1 MAKLKEPPFMDLPN
15 PDNRF
20 WSQSWF
26 EWLRDIWVR
35 INERAVV
42 VGTGIANHFV
52 MFNADG
58 DLVDSGKEVPD
69 GEVVGTTDT
78 QTLTNKTILRRVTE
92 ITDDT
97 TLTDAYDFI
106 KCDASNGAFTV
117 ILPSAVSYPGLVL
130 DIKKI
135 DDTRKEI
142 TVDAEDDETIDDGLT
157 AVLTVKDE
165 SITIES
171 DGDEWL
177 II

>member
-1 MAKLKEPPFMDLPN
+1 
-15 PDNRF
+15 
-20 WSQSWF
+20 
-26 EWLRDIWVR
+26 
-35 INERAVV
+35 
-42 VGTGIANHFV
+42 
-52 MFNADG
+52 
-58 DLVDSGKEVPD
+58 
-69 GEVVGTTDT
+69 
-78 QTLTNKTILRRVTE
+78 
-92 ITDDT
+92 
-97 TLTDAYDFI
+97 
-106 KCDASNGAFTV
+106 
-117 ILPSAVSYPGLVL
+117 VSYPGLVL